1 MFVHVPQLRQG
12 LIGVGGCDRIGGGGG
27 SDQQIPI
34 PIGEKDIPVCGN
46 SMGRVE
52 TMGKKV
58 LIVIDAQR
66 CFLPGGNLAVGGP
79 DTPEEYAK
87 KINNLIVNGGFSD
100 VFLSQDVHHPE
111 NVSMMN
117 LNMHKNKSNKSKY
130 TTIPSGLPLRL
141 GMYANRPKA
150 QERRWGGDL
159 TAQVLWP
166 RHCIISPEDPY
177 YPKEYKGA
185 MGQNKIGEAYGSD
198 LAGQLD
204 AYKREQHNYYKEP
217 SHATIY
223 HVYKGFDQN
232 KDSYSAIA
240 DAVGVEDPFISRING
255 VSQADKTGT
264 DLKFTQ
270 KLTELNASDGGI
282 SDIYICG
289 IATDFCV
296 YQTTMDLIDLWMFK
310 KVIKEDKTEQNLQ
323 QANKPKIHL
332 IYDLTRGVIPPG
344 IPGHKSEAD
353 YYKDTAKLLKDI
365 KAPGCVDDYF
375 QVDHYN
381 EVYKALTGKNV
392 PAAPSQNTE
401 NYSGAFT
408 EMFGRTNTN
417 FVNSNGASGSNTAA
431 ENMKNPNAMGGRRGK
446 TRKNHMKGCNCKSCW
461 PKMKGGK
468 KTRKPA
474 GHKKGCKCV
483 VCRR

>member
-1 MFVHVPQLRQG
+1 M
-12 LIGVGGCDRIGGGGG
+12 
-27 SDQQIPI
+27 S
-34 PIGEKDIPVCGN
+34 KA
-46 SMGRVE
+46 
-52 TMGKKV
+52 

-100 VFLSQDVHHPE
+100 VFLTQDVHHPE

-117 LNMHKNKSNKSKY
+117 LNMHTNKSNASKY

-141 GMYANRPKA
+141 GMYKNMPKA

-177 YPKEYKGA
+177 YPKEYKGSK
-185 MGQNKIGEAYGSD
+185 GQNKIGEAYGSD

-204 AYKREQHNYYKEP
+204 AYKKEEHNYYKQP

-270 KLTELNASDGGI
+270 KLTELNTNGGI
-282 SDIYICG
+282 SDIYVCG

-296 YQTTMDLIDLWMFK
+296 YQTTMDLIDLWMFSQK
-310 KVIKEDKTEQNLQ
+310 GVQTNT
-323 QANKPKIHL
+323 PKIHL

-344 IPGHKSEAD
+344 IPGHKTEDDYKAD
-353 YYKDTAKLLKDI
+353 VKKLLDVVGAKG
-365 KAPGCVDDYF
+365 PEEQYF
-375 QVDHYN
+375 VVDHYA
-381 EVYKALTGKNV
+381 EVMKDLTGANV
-392 PAAPSQNTE
+392 PNAASPNNQ
-401 NYSGAFT
+401 NYSGAFSK
-408 EMFGRTNTN
+408 MFGNTN
-417 FVNSNGASGSNTAA
+417 ANLQ
-431 ENMKNPNAMGGRRGK
+431 GGRRRNK
-446 TRKNHMKGCNCKSCW
+446 TRKAMGHKNSCNCKSCW

-468 KTRKPA
+468 RRATRKPM
-474 GHKKGCKCV
+474 GHKKACKCV